1 MVVEP
6 LDSPDPRDDWSIE
19 LRLSGVEVAL
29 IRTALKLLESTLGR
43 EEAAEL
49 AEVKALLATLPPVP
63 EGDASQF

>member
-43 EEAAEL
+43 EEADEL
-49 AEVKALLATLPPVP
+49 AEVKALLGELPPVP
-63 EGDASQF
+63 EGDASRF